1 MQINVFIGTVAELIK
16 LIPVV
21 RELQRRSVSFRI
33 IASGQN
39 DLRNSDLWPE
49 LAGQDIVWLSDVRI
63 PQNPTGLLC
72 WFVGTFFKGIRLI
85 RKQLRVEGCKEQRVI
100 LVHGDTVSTLMGAV
114 LARLFR
120 FKVCHVEAGL
130 RSFKLTRPFPEEIC
144 RILVSHLARV
154 SYCPNEWALNNLGK
168 FRRVERVNTQCNTLY
183 DAMQEALA
191 SHPDHAIFQQLP
203 ETFFLFVLHRQEN
216 LFDHTFVRQMMAL
229 VHGQSVST
237 PCVLVLHK
245 PMEAVLDRL
254 ALKESLLSN
263 PSVYPVSRLPYR
275 VFTKL
280 LEKSAFI
287 VTDGGSNQ
295 EEAFFLG
302 KPCLILRRE
311 TERTEGLGENV
322 VLSGK
327 NMGRIRQF
335 LADPSCYRRRPVSV
349 RQSPSALIADHLLN
363 GSTHSSRP

>member
-16 LIPVV
+16 LIPVI
-21 RELQRRSVSFRI
+21 RELQHRGTPFRI

-49 LAGQDIVWLSDVRI
+49 LAGCDILWLSDIRI
-63 PQNPTGLLC
+63 SQNPAGLLR
-72 WFVGTFFKGIRLI
+72 WFVSTFFKGIRLI
-85 RKQLRVEGCKEQRVI
+85 RKQLRAEGCVKQRLM

-120 FKVCHVEAGL
+120 FKLCHVEAGL
-130 RSFKLTRPFPEEIC
+130 RSFKLMRPFPEEIC
-144 RILVSHLARV
+144 RIWVSHLARV
-154 SYCPNEWALNNLGK
+154 AYCPNEWALNNLGK

-183 DAMQEALA
+183 DAMQEALVA
-191 SHPDHAIFQQLP
+191 HPEHAILSQLP

-216 LFDHTFVRQMMAL
+216 LFDRKFVRKMMDE
-229 VHGQSVST
+229 VHRQADRL
-237 PCVLVLHK
+237 PCVIVLHK
-245 PMEAVLDRL
+245 PMEVVLDQIGLKAALL
-254 ALKESLLSN
+254 AN
-263 PSVYPVSRLPYR
+263 PAIYPVSRLPYR
-275 VFTKL
+275 VFTRL
-280 LEKSAFI
+280 LEKAAFI

-311 TERTEGLGENV
+311 TERIEGLGENA

-327 NMGRIRQF
+327 SVDCIQQF
-335 LADPSCYRRRPVSV
+335 LADPSLYRRAPVLI
-349 RQSPSALIADHLLN
+349 RQSPSVRIVDHLLKSS
-363 GSTHSSRP
+363 GS